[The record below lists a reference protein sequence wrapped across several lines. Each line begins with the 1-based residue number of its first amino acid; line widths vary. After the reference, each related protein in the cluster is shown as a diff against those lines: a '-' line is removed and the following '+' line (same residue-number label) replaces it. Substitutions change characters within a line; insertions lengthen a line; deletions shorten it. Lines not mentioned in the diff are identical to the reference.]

1 MWSRIALG
9 ETPGARGRILR
20 YAVVGVLGTAI
31 HFGVLAA
38 LVEWGAVDAVLASAV
53 GFLVTL
59 LVSYVLNHRWTFK
72 SPVSHGTAFGR
83 YAAVSLLGL
92 GLNSIIMYLAVHVFG
107 LWYIL
112 AQALVVIVVP
122 AVNYS
127 LNRSWTF
134 GPIPPA

>member
-1 MWSRIALG
+1 MKRL
-9 ETPGARGRILR
+9 ARGGRILR

-31 HFGVLAA
+31 HFGVLVA
-38 LVEWGAVDAVLASAV
+38 LVEWAAVDAVLASAV
-53 GFLVTL
+53 GFFVTL
-59 LVSYVLNHRWTFK
+59 MVSYVLNHRWTFE
-72 SPVSHGTAFGR
+72 SRAPHGAAFGR

-92 GLNSIIMYLAVHVFG
+92 GLNSLIMYLAVHIFG

-122 AVNYS
+122 AVNYL

-134 GPIPPA
+134 GARPPV

>member
-1 MWSRIALG
+1 MM
-9 ETPGARGRILR
+9 R
-20 YAVVGVLGTAI
+20 YAVVGVIGTAI
-31 HFGVLAA
+31 HFGVLAV
-38 LVEWGAVDAVLASAV
+38 LVELAALDAVLASAA

-59 LVSYVLNHRWTFK
+59 MVSYVLNHRWTFE
-72 SPVSHGTAFGR
+72 SSAPHGATFGR

-92 GLNSIIMYLAVHVFG
+92 GLNSMIMYLAVNIFG

-122 AVNYS
+122 AVNYT

-134 GPIPPA
+134 RSHPRA